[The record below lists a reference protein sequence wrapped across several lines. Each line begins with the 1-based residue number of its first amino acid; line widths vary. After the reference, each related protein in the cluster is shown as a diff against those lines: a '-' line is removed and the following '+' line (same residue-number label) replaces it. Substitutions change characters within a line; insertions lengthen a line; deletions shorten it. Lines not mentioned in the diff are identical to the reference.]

1 MKKPNESMALLDM
14 FMHPAF
20 RVKDGIICDVNS
32 YAAHCRIVPGTS
44 VDTLITYDKDVY
56 NTFDG
61 SCLSL
66 CVSAEGVDYIA
77 TVYPTADGDIFHLQN
92 AEDSPELRVM
102 TLAAQQLRSPL
113 SEIMSA
119 TNRLFA
125 KEEIQETAEN
135 REQAGIINKGLYQ
148 LLREIGN
155 MSAAS
160 SYRQGRI
167 YGKETKNIV
176 SVINETME
184 KAQALCNTSAQRLVY
199 APLCEDIYCVVD
211 SEMLERAVYN
221 LISNALKFSPGDSL
235 VTAKLTA
242 GQDKLRFCVES
253 EITDSA
259 LTQKNLFL
267 RYVREADVEDGRLGL
282 GLGIPLTQYAAFAHS
297 GSLLMDHPDE
307 NKVRFTLTLST
318 AAPKEPVLSS
328 PFPDFDYMGGLDHG
342 LVELSDVL
350 PATAYEN
357 L

>member
-1 MKKPNESMALLDM
+1 MKKPNKPMAMLDM

-20 RVKDGIICDVNS
+20 RVKDGIICEVNS
-32 YAAHCRIVPGTS
+32 YATHCRIEAGAP

-56 NTFDG
+56 DTFDG

-66 CVSAEGVDYIA
+66 CVNVEGADYIA
-77 TVYPTADGDIFHLQN
+77 TVYPTKDGDIFHLQS

-119 TNRLFA
+119 ANNLFA
-125 KEEIQETAEN
+125 KEAIQETAEN
-135 REQAGIINKGLYQ
+135 REQAGIIHKGIYQ

-176 SVINETME
+176 AVINETME
-184 KAQALCNTSAQRLVY
+184 KAQTLCNTPVRRLAY
-199 APLCEDIYCVVD
+199 SPLCEDIYCGVD
-211 SEMLERAVYN
+211 TEMLERAVYN
-221 LISNALKFSPGDSL
+221 LISNALKFSPAGSL

-242 GQDKLRFCVES
+242 TQDKLRFFVES

-259 LTQKNLFL
+259 LTQRNLFL
-267 RYVREADVEDGRLGL
+267 RYVREADVEDGRHGL
-282 GLGIPLTQYAAFAHS
+282 GLGIPLTQYAAFAHG
-297 GSLLMDHPDE
+297 GSLLMDHPEE

-318 AAPKEPVLSS
+318 ASPKEPVLSS
-328 PFPDFDYMGGLDHG
+328 PFPDFDYMGGWDHG

-350 PATAYEN
+350 PASAYEK